1 MIRHTLEKKGI
12 PTSNAHTHA
21 HTHANTGSHT
31 VLLCLCHL
39 LQLLLLQR
47 VHYVCQ
53 ASFAALRRAESEA
66 DH

>member
-1 MIRHTLEKKGI
+1 MHTKG
-12 PTSNAHTHA
+12 N
-21 HTHANTGSHT
+21 HT

-53 ASFAALRRAESEA
+53 ASFAAFWSAKR
-66 DH
+66 